1 MEGGQLVAH
10 FYMPDLSSDDKWSGR
25 QLLVNR
31 TEYSQAYFTTTYEKN
46 LEFITIQK
54 ALLWTGLS
62 MKKGEITLEDYEA
75 FLQDAKTTKLYEAAP
90 QIITEAKFVDPIKM
104 KAFSKTAIRIG

>member
-46 LEFITIQK
+46 LEFITI
-54 ALLWTGLS
+54 
-62 MKKGEITLEDYEA
+62 
-75 FLQDAKTTKLYEAAP
+75 
-90 QIITEAKFVDPIKM
+90 
-104 KAFSKTAIRIG
+104 

>member
-1 MEGGQLVAH
+1 MGGGQLVAH
-10 FYMPDLSSDDKWSGR
+10 FYMPDLASNDKWSGR
-25 QLLVNR
+25 QLFVNR
-31 TEYSQAYFTTTYEKN
+31 TEFSQAYFQTTYEKN

-54 ALLWTGLS
+54 ALLWSGSS